1 MKAVCLNYSYTDNN
15 ISSSIRYAYYALAI
29 VDKDGQIQLSPIKV
43 FKNKDAATK
52 LIISLSP
59 NPINGMAHLM
69 LKFNADKPGVMSA
82 KLIDA
87 QGKLVL
93 QTELSAVTG
102 VNSGHIHMGEI
113 SKGTYTFQFTLEG
126 ISESYRVVKN

>member
-1 MKAVCLNYSYTDNN
+1 MQKNYSYTDNN

-43 FKNKDAATK
+43 FKNKDAAAK

-59 NPINGMAHLM
+59 NPINGMGHLM

-126 ISESYRVVKN
+126 ITESYRVVKN